1 MSYMSVDDSVLSC
14 AFSSISF
21 TASVHRGITMGLL
34 LEAAEQRM
42 IKAELTL
49 CGKLRDTVFE
59 SI

>member
-1 MSYMSVDDSVLSC
+1 MDDSVLSC
-14 AFSSISF
+14 AFSSIRF

-34 LEAAEQRM
+34 LEAAEQRI